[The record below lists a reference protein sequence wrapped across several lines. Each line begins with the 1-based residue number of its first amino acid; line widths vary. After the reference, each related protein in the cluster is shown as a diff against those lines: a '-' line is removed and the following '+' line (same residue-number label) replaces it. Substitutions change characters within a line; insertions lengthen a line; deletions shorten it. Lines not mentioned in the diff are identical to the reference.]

1 MGTKFYTSDHLYLS
15 NFDSKE
21 GEISCWEFYISH
33 KGETL
38 CRTSVH
44 WFNQLEDM
52 GIPTHFKEYI
62 PPASMKTKE
71 VRIVYDYSK
80 LNKESTNYLIP
91 LEFIARY
98 YVAGSLFDRLNKGKM
113 SPEDA
118 GFSPDHE
125 VKYGE
130 KLPEPFYEVSTKLEQ
145 VDRMLDYDE
154 ALEISGLTNEEYD
167 NIIHTIEQI
176 DQLINHSVAER
187 GLIHV
192 DGKKEFALNKIKEN
206 VKIVKI
212 RNILH

>member
-1 MGTKFYTSDHLYLS
+1 MVQVVDPTTLIHKGSVKDVYKLSKDEILFKFSDRIS
-15 NFDSKE
+15 VFDKIIPSE
-21 GEISCWEFYISH
+21 VPH

-154 ALEISGLTNEEYD
+154 AL
-167 NIIHTIEQI
+167 
-176 DQLINHSVAER
+176 
-187 GLIHV
+187 
-192 DGKKEFALNKIKEN
+192 
-206 VKIVKI
+206 
-212 RNILH
+212 